1 MAASWIGLGRRQ
13 QAWFLG
19 EAKRQG
25 ERLEVYLQSL
35 IRSDHPWRRFCLGTW
50 ETSITEKGEAR
61 DLVGWDPCGKLPE

>member
-25 ERLEVYLQSL
+25 ERLEVDLQSL
-35 IRSDHPWRRFCLGTW
+35 IRPDHPWRRF
-50 ETSITEKGEAR
+50 
-61 DLVGWDPCGKLPE
+61 